1 MKRVLAMPFATS
13 FGMALAGTAYAQTA
27 QVTPKAPP
35 GARWSR
41 SPRRNAPARDR
52 TPKEEPTIVVAAVK
66 SMKRQE
72 DRRDRAQEQGLFARP
87 RGERRIT
94 GDIAVG
100 QKVKVTYSK
109 SDGGQKVTTVAPDE
123 GNESHSK

>member
-1 MKRVLAMPFATS
+1 MESESATKRT
-13 FGMALAGTAYAQTA
+13 G
-27 QVTPKAPP
+27 P
-35 GARWSR
+35 G
-41 SPRRNAPARDR
+41 PN
-52 TPKEEPTIVVAAVK
+52 TKEEPTIVVAAVK

-72 DRRDRAQEQGLFARP
+72 DRRDRAQEQWLFARP